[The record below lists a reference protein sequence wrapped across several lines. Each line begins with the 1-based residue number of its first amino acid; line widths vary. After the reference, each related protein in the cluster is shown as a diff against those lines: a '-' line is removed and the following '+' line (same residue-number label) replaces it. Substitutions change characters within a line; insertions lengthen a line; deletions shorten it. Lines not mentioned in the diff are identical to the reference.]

1 MPNKTSLQGLLSGS
15 SVLFR
20 MSPSFLVH
28 PRSLSSQFIMIIT
41 VYALLIGFLPCIS
54 CSPTPLSN
62 PIENNNHNNNNN
74 DNKITYDSNALMFD
88 PNDYHPGSQ
97 HDSSSLSSSVHEQP
111 FLGSSLWYSQ
121 PRAHANQFLMSHVND
136 NDIMVPK
143 LFTQLNNN
151 NDDDID
157 DYVPTGI
164 SVNKRYAIYNAGGNP
179 NLSKRKQITKPPM
192 EVMNEIVNS
201 IYLKR

>member
-1 MPNKTSLQGLLSGS
+1 MPNKTSLQ
-15 SVLFR
+15 
-20 MSPSFLVH
+20 VH

-62 PIENNNHNNNNN
+62 PIENNNHNNNNNN